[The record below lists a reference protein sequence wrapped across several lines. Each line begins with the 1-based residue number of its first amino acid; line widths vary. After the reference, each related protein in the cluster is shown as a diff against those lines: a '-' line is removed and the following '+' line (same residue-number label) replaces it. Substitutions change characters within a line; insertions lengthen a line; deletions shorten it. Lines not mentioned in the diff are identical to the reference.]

1 MNKNFPPVHA
11 YFSTNETDRN
21 IDVIKRQGCLQMD
34 WLRFDLYEGWNHRKE
49 CTGSILYL
57 VSPLNSESVAGV

>member
-34 WLRFDLYEGWNHRKE
+34 WLRFDLYEGRK
-49 CTGSILYL
+49 YQ
-57 VSPLNSESVAGV
+57 VP